1 MQRSV
6 EQPYRRAQKSC
17 GTIPCTPPRCR
28 EFPRHAIR
36 FAGGY
41 RQGAP
46 HGCRHPF
53 GTRTGRADRNDMETG
68 NGPAVPSQRYALRGP
83 ERRKGRRGMD
93 HFQRRGRSIG
103 QRAYE
108 TAEAGRYLSAHHH
121 RGDTEMVP
129 GRRQNVLGIRGRLR
143 RTRHLGVSLH
153 DMDDDVRNH
162 RTRTEQRRRPARR
175 TEGTAQS
182 QHLYGQSQKFQRLA
196 QQPVETLCLCAR
208 HLRGECGGRYRGDS
222 SDMRFE
228 RRRTC
233 GALQHRPKPRNTDG
247 TDTARTRNGRPLRK
261 YRQNQRIHLRRGGRV
276 PGRGGG

>member
-1 MQRSV
+1 
-6 EQPYRRAQKSC
+6 
-17 GTIPCTPPRCR
+17 
-28 EFPRHAIR
+28 
-36 FAGGY
+36 
-41 RQGAP
+41 
-46 HGCRHPF
+46 
-53 GTRTGRADRNDMETG
+53 
-68 NGPAVPSQRYALRGP
+68 
-83 ERRKGRRGMD
+83 
-93 HFQRRGRSIG
+93 
-103 QRAYE
+103 
-108 TAEAGRYLSAHHH
+108 
-121 RGDTEMVP
+121 MVP

-143 RTRHLGVSLH
+143 RTRHLGISLH

-182 QHLYGQSQKFQRLA
+182 QYLYGQSQKFQRLA
-196 QQPVETLCLCAR
+196 QQPVETLRLCAR
-208 HLRGECGGRYRGDS
+208 HLRGECGGRYRGDG

-276 PGRGGG
+276 PGRGGGSVRHGCRCGLPTVRRHPHTDRICSGDGPGTLPRSDMRPGLRACADSLHRTQCGSRRTGLSMPTSMPPSPTAITW